1 MRPEGDHSDPRTFEA
16 AADRCRFILAQGD
29 CTPEQAAAVRAH
41 IRLYEREARVRRARI
56 EQDLAAWEDELAQ
69 PGAD

>member
-16 AADRCRFILAQGD
+16 AADRCRLILSQGD
-29 CTPEQAAAVRAH
+29 CTPEQEAAVRAH

-56 EQDLAAWEDELAQ
+56 AQDLATWEQELAE
-69 PGAD
+69 PAGE